1 MRYGFNLIVVKEFI
15 NKFIDRHYHSIYMCV
30 MFISLITIYSIQR
43 DYYQPF
49 VEDNRR
55 LEQENFELKVFV
67 QSCKCKEC
75 TLTLKSVR
83 SLYSHNELDSIV
95 FNQN

>member
-1 MRYGFNLIVVKEFI
+1 MKYGFNLVVIKKHFK
-15 NKFIDRHYHSIYMCV
+15 KFIDTYINIITPIVCGVCMYI
-30 MFISLITIYSIQR
+30 MFTTLN
-43 DYYQPF
+43 DYVNPI
-49 VEDNRR
+49 VENNRR

-75 TLTLKSVR
+75 KLTLKSVR
-83 SLYSHNELDSIV
+83 SLYSHNELDSLV